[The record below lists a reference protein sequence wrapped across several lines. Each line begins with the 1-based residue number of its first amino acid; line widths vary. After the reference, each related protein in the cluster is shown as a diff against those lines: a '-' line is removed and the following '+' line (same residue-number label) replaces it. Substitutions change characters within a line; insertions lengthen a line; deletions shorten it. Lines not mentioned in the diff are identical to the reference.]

1 MKKEYQMGLDANVIQ
16 GGVAVSTRATAYTAV
31 YRHLPDGTK
40 KKIAES
46 NLQSGNI
53 SLRNMGVASDLR
65 GVLLEIQTRVT
76 LSAFPQ
82 AEWPQLIK
90 TLSVEYVLDGGQQG
104 HINFD
109 FDPTSLMQVNQWV
122 FVYQFVELL

>member
-16 GGVAVSTRATAYTAV
+16 GGVTVGTPATAYTAV

-65 GVLLEIQTRVT
+65 GVLLEIQSRIT

-82 AEWPQLIK
+82 AQWPQLIK
-90 TLSVEYVLDGGQQG
+90 TLSVQYELDLGSDGR
-104 HINFD
+104 IVFN
-109 FDPTSLMQVNQWV
+109 FDPTSLIQVNQWV
-122 FVYQFVELL
+122 FVYQFVELI